1 MAAKQCS
8 RQQKS
13 GHRTNGNKRR
23 NCHKVTFRS
32 SLAANG
38 NTESTSLN
46 QTSDFALSPNST
58 IRSIGRSGQTVI
70 KMKKLNNDNEDKK
83 NFVCQLSH
91 CSADEEVCRQ

>member
-8 RQQKS
+8 REQES

-58 IRSIGRSGQTVI
+58 IRSIGTSGKTAI
-70 KMKKLNNDNEDKK
+70 KMKKLKNEESNKTY
-83 NFVCQLSH
+83 VCQLSQ
-91 CSADEEVCRQ
+91 CLTDEEACRQ